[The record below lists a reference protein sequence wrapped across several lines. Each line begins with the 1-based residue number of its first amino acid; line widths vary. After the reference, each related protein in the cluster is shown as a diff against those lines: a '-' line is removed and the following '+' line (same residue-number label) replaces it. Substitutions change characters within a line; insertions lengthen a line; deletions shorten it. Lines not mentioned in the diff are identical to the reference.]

1 MKWEKIS
8 GHHLSGEGLM
18 SNRHFIKENIQMHN
32 SYKKRCPALLI
43 IKKTHIKIKIRYQ
56 LIPVRMAII
65 KKQRIINTGE
75 DVEELEPYILLIGM

>member
-1 MKWEKIS
+1 
-8 GHHLSGEGLM
+8 
-18 SNRHFIKENIQMHN
+18 MHN

>member
-1 MKWEKIS
+1 MD
-8 GHHLSGEGLM
+8 
-18 SNRHFIKENIQMHN
+18 N

-43 IKKTHIKIKIRYQ
+43 IKKIHNKIKIRYH